1 MDNKEIYVS
10 GASPQTYFM
19 LRLITRNVNSISL
32 LTTERK
38 CAYYSKHGKKILVKE
53 YDVYLSELRKV
64 AIKNTVYVTSG
75 KDIEALIELEPYFF
89 KRTNV
94 FPNDLYG
101 LSYFT
106 NKTKTYELCKELDLP
121 VIQTWP
127 LNLTMPEFSS
137 PNKVI
142 AKWNVEN
149 TKKTL
154 SDFKTRVFTTTKEL
168 NAFKATVPI
177 ELQHKIIVQEYIESK
192 NGSNISF
199 LGLYDD
205 GDCKAGLLAQ
215 QLEQYPQG
223 ITSFLK
229 EYDGL
234 LAQELINAA
243 KKLVHK
249 TKFNGFCEVEF
260 KLDSTFK
267 NFYVLEVN
275 PRPCG
280 WSSALLGKYSN
291 LEKLLIDPLASPVIS
306 KNNLRW
312 INILRYLRGR
322 LSISFL
328 SLLRGIVS
336 VPFMT
341 CYDIFYASDL
351 KPFFSQFYRKKT
363 HVIKKNHE

>member
-19 LRLITRNVNSISL
+19 LRLITRNVDSISL
-32 LTTERK
+32 LTTEKK
-38 CAYYSKHGKKILVKE
+38 CAYYSKHGKKILVND
-53 YDVYLSELRKV
+53 YDAYLSELRKV
-64 AIKNTVYVTSG
+64 AVKNTLYVTSG
-75 KDIEALIELEPYFF
+75 KDIEALIEFEPDFF
-89 KRTNV
+89 KRKNV

-106 NKTKTYELCKELDLP
+106 SKTKTYELCDALGLP
-121 VIQTWP
+121 IIKTWP
-127 LNLTMPEFSS
+127 LSSIMPEFTP

-149 TKKTL
+149 TKNTL

-168 NAFKATVPI
+168 NTFKATVPT
-177 ELQHKIIVQEYIESK
+177 ELHHKIIVQEYIESK

-199 LGLYDD
+199 LALYEH

-234 LAQELINAA
+234 LAKELINAA
-243 KKLVHK
+243 KKLVYK

-260 KLDSTFK
+260 KLDPTFK

-291 LEKLLIDPLASPVIS
+291 LEKLLIDPLATPVIS
-306 KNNLRW
+306 TNNLKW
-312 INILRYLRGR
+312 VNILRYLRGR
-322 LSISFL
+322 LSVSFT
-328 SLLRGIVS
+328 SFLRGIVC
-336 VPFMT
+336 VPFIN
-341 CYDIFYASDL
+341 CYDIFHANDL

-363 HVIKKNHE
+363 HVIKKN